1 MTNYNEEHSLL
12 LSNGEHIQEV
22 NLDERDN
29 HRGDGHNGCQCHEV
43 LLNSTSEDKKGAEK
57 LLLVLAA
64 FCFAFIIAQFI
75 GGIFAHSIA
84 IVMDSAHMFTDLFS
98 IIISILM
105 LRISRKPPNNTYS
118 YGYLRTEFI
127 GALVSLFIVW
137 MITVI
142 MVIFAT
148 QRILSGNIEVEPNIM
163 LVTSIVGIGFN
174 LIMGAFLKCS
184 HRVGI
189 HGHTHSHSHT
199 QRYRH
204 DRSSSNVNIR
214 AAFIHVLGDLMQSIG
229 VLIAAIVIKY
239 TDFHV
244 ADSMCTYVFSVAII
258 CTSAPVAR
266 DVFRTFMEAIPNEY
280 DYVEIQNTL
289 SQVEGVYRI
298 HNLHIWSL
306 GTDRTASSVHLVIEN
321 EARSIQIMNNVT
333 YILQKKYGFHFT
345 TVQTELSQPTLINCS
360 YCFPIS

>member
-1 MTNYNEEHSLL
+1 MANYNEEHSLL

-43 LLNSTSEDKKGAEK
+43 LLNSTSEVSFFFARWLYLMCTMKDKKGAEK

-84 IVMDSAHMFTDLFS
+84 IVMDSARIINLLFFVYKVNKRSDMFTDLFS

-142 MVIFAT
+142 MVCC
-148 QRILSGNIEVEPNIM
+148 
-163 LVTSIVGIGFN
+163 FN
-174 LIMGAFLKCS
+174 L
-184 HRVGI
+184 
-189 HGHTHSHSHT
+189 
-199 QRYRH
+199 
-204 DRSSSNVNIR
+204 
-214 AAFIHVLGDLMQSIG
+214 
-229 VLIAAIVIKY
+229 
-239 TDFHV
+239 
-244 ADSMCTYVFSVAII
+244 
-258 CTSAPVAR
+258 
-266 DVFRTFMEAIPNEY
+266 
-280 DYVEIQNTL
+280 
-289 SQVEGVYRI
+289 
-298 HNLHIWSL
+298 
-306 GTDRTASSVHLVIEN
+306 
-321 EARSIQIMNNVT
+321 
-333 YILQKKYGFHFT
+333 
-345 TVQTELSQPTLINCS
+345 
-360 YCFPIS
+360 